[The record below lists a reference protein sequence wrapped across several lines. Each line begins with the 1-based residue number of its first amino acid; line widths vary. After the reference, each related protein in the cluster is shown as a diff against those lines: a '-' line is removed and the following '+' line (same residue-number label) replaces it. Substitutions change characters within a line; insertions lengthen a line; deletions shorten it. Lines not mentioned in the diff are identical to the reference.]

1 MTSLV
6 KRALSSAGR
15 ASRLHRE
22 GREFEPL
29 SAHQYKPPARAVF
42 FCFWLNRGLNSR
54 EGSSTTSERQT
65 RVCQSAS
72 PMSAGA
78 NKLFIKKRR
87 SARSA
92 HQYKPPERAV
102 FFCFWLNRGLNSRE
116 GSSTTSERQTRV
128 CQSASPMSAG
138 ANKLFIK
145 KRRSALA
152 PFRLGV
158 NAFAAEKDYYMRK
171 KHTKCIFFVKC
182 L

>member
-1 MTSLV
+1 MTSLG

-42 FCFWLNRGLNSR
+42 CFWLNRGLNSR

-65 RVCQSAS
+65 RVCRSAS

-78 NKLFIKKRR
+78 D
-87 SARSA
+87 
-92 HQYKPPERAV
+92 
-102 FFCFWLNRGLNSRE
+102 
-116 GSSTTSERQTRV
+116 
-128 CQSASPMSAG
+128 
-138 ANKLFIK
+138 KLFIK

-152 PFRLGV
+152 PFRRGV